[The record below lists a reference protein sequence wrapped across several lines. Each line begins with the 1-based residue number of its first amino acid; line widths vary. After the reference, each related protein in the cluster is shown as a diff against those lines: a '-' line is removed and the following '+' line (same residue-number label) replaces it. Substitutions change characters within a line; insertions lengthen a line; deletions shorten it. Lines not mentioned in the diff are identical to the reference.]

1 MPSPLRPWTDHACLL
16 TGGQVIMMW
25 LSKYREMA
33 PGADLILRAP
43 SWLMTTCASS
53 TSGHLGHQAVRV
65 TGPAGWV
72 RCAARQSPVTSAGCG
87 NGGTGTCRP
96 ASFALSR
103 LRVYLSL
110 LYEYHP
116 FLCVS
121 WCEKKECQAGLVLG
135 SYARLQGARFTGMDG
150 SCFPRPATS
159 WQCFVLVTVM
169 GTSM

>member
-1 MPSPLRPWTDHACLL
+1 MCDTLKLFINYTVQTEGSVDIFRVFCTTWPIAMPSPLRPWIDHACLY
-16 TGGQVIMMW
+16 TSGQVIMMW

-65 TGPAGWV
+65 TGPVGWV
-72 RCAARQSPVTSAGCG
+72 RCAARQSSVASAGCG

-96 ASFALSR
+96 ASFASSR

-110 LYEYHP
+110 LCEYHP

-121 WCEKKECQAGLVLG
+121 WCEKKKMSSRAGV
-135 SYARLQGARFTGMDG
+135 R
-150 SCFPRPATS
+150 
-159 WQCFVLVTVM
+159 
-169 GTSM
+169 